1 MTHKK
6 IFPEK
11 KRIKTEA
18 NNIWRIRPSKLFE
31 QKDEK
36 MKIQEIKKKIKKK
49 NNKNKKNNAK
59 SMTNQEIT

>member
-1 MTHKK
+1 MTYKK

-18 NNIWRIRPSKLFE
+18 NNIWRIRCSKLFE

-36 MKIQEIKKKIKKK
+36 MKKQEIKKKNMK
-49 NNKNKKNNAK
+49 NKNKNKKK
-59 SMTNQEIT
+59 SKKIKKNQKK

>member
-36 MKIQEIKKKIKKK
+36 KEKQEIKKQ
-49 NNKNKKNNAK
+49 KNKK
-59 SMTNQEIT
+59 